1 MLQAFNTGHD
11 GSISTGHANGPQD
24 MLSRLE
30 TMVLM
35 GIELPLPAIQR
46 QIASGID
53 ILIHLGRLRD
63 KSRKVL
69 KIMEVLGYDQERI
82 LLQPI
87 FTFQETGEEDGRIKG
102 KWLKHTELRNT
113 EKLLAA
119 GSFSKREG
127 NCTDKEHTFAEC
139 DRDIILC

>member
-1 MLQAFNTGHD
+1 MLETPCYRCCQDANTGHD
-11 GSISTGHANGPQD
+11 GSISTGHANSPQD

-35 GIELPLPAIQR
+35 GIDLPLPAIQR

-69 KIMEVLGYDQERI
+69 KIMEVLGYEEDRI

-87 FTFQETGEEDGRIKG
+87 FTFEETGEEDGRIKG
-102 KWLKHTELRNT
+102 RWIQHAGLRNT

-119 GSFSKREG
+119 GNFSEREG
-127 NCTDKEHTFAEC
+127 DCND
-139 DRDIILC
+139 